1 MKAERDEDASEEKF
15 EANRGRFLSH
25 HHNTKVQAEAVSA
38 DVEVKSLSHVRLFVT
53 PWTVAYQAPLS
64 MGFSRQECWS
74 GSSPGTDVEA
84 TAYYS
89 EATAYYSENLAKII
103 NESGYTKQVL
113 MSSLERSCHLVLS

>member
-25 HHNTKVQAEAVSA
+25 HHNTKLQAEAVSA
-38 DVEVKSLSHVRLFVT
+38 DVEVKSLSHVRLFAT

-89 EATAYYSENLAKII
+89 ENLAKII

-113 MSSLERSCHLVLS
+113 MSSLERSCHLVRS